1 MYNIKI
7 TLSHKTINHD
17 NIKSLAKCYNII
29 MTTYRHL
36 KDSNINTFSILLW
49 DSQGKIL
56 RVTNK
61 YVYGVQDIPK
71 QYVNYNLV
79 N

>member
-1 MYNIKI
+1 M
-7 TLSHKTINHD
+7 S
-17 NIKSLAKCYNII
+17 
-29 MTTYRHL
+29 TYRHL
-36 KDSNINTFSILLW
+36 KNSNINTFSILLW
-49 DSQGKIL
+49 DKQGKLL

-71 QYVNYNLV
+71 QYVNYKLV

>member
-7 TLSHKTINHD
+7 TMNHKTINHN

-36 KDSNINTFSILLW
+36 KDSNIITFSILLW
-49 DSQGKIL
+49 DSQGKLL

-61 YVYGVQDIPK
+61 YVYGVQDIPRE
-71 QYVNYNLV
+71 YIDYRLV

>member
-17 NIKSLAKCYNII
+17 NIKSLAKCYSII

-36 KDSNINTFSILLW
+36 KDSNIVTFSILLW
-49 DSQGKIL
+49 DSQGKLL

-61 YVYGVQDIPK
+61 YVYGVQDIPRE
-71 QYVNYNLV
+71 YVNYKLMN
-79 N
+79 

>member
-7 TLSHKTINHD
+7 TMNHKTINHD
-17 NIKSLAKCYNII
+17 NIKTLKKCYSII
-29 MTTYRHL
+29 VSSYRHL
-36 KDSNINTFSILLW
+36 KQSKINTFSILLY
-49 DSQGKIL
+49 DSNGKIL

-61 YVYGVQDIPK
+61 YIYGVQDITR
-71 QYVNYNLV
+71 QYIDYRLV